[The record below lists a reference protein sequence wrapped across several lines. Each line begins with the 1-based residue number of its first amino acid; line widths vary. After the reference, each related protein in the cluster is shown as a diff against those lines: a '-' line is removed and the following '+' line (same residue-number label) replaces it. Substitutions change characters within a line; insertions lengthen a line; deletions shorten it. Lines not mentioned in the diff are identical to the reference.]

1 MSEAVPAENPPV
13 EAAPETAT
21 PAFTMNGD
29 PMTGLDRS
37 KVTPYD
43 FRNPGF
49 IGEVDLRQLNVMY
62 ERFVQH
68 LASRLSTYVRMECD
82 LKLTAFTSVTFSK
95 FCEGLATPT
104 HLTLFQVEP
113 MRGVGIVD
121 ISLPISLAL
130 ADRLLGGKGKV
141 AESNRALTEIEIELL
156 ADAIQVVI
164 TEWTA
169 LWDDQTTEFTPLSIG
184 TETNGRFLKTS
195 PADAPFLCAA
205 IECKIGELDGKMHL
219 GVPFSMIET
228 VVKQMQ
234 LARQRSSTLTPK
246 QIKWRAPFAGI
257 SVPVTAEWKVR
268 EISLRDVVQL
278 QTGAVLELSRDLI
291 SQTRVR
297 LSNTEEFVGTVG
309 MQNGR
314 IAVQLGQR
322 TLKN

>member
-1 MSEAVPAENPPV
+1 MSEPA
-13 EAAPETAT
+13 
-21 PAFTMNGD
+21 PAFNMHGD
-29 PMTGLDRS
+29 RMLDLDRE
-37 KVTPYD
+37 KLTPYD

-49 IGEVDLRQLNVMY
+49 IGEADLRQLHTMY

-68 LASRLSTYVRMECD
+68 LAARFSTYVRMECD
-82 LKLTAFTSVTFSK
+82 MKLAAFTSTTFAK

-121 ISLPISLAL
+121 LGLPISLAL

-141 AESNRALTEIEIELL
+141 ADTNRPLTEIETELL
-156 ADAIQVVI
+156 ADAIQVVL

-169 LWDDQTTEFTPLSIG
+169 LWDDQSAQFSPLRIG
-184 TETNGRFLKTS
+184 HETSGRFLKTS
-195 PADAPFLCAA
+195 PADAPFLSAV
-205 IECKIGELDGKMHL
+205 IEITIGELNGRMHV

-228 VVKQMQ
+228 VVKRMQ
-234 LARQRSSTLTPK
+234 LARQRTSTLTPK

-257 SVPVTAEWKVR
+257 AVPVIAEWKVR
-268 EISLRDVVQL
+268 EIALREVL
-278 QTGAVLELSRDLI
+278 QMQAGTVLELSRDLI
-291 SQTRVR
+291 SQTHVR
-297 LSNTEEFVGTVG
+297 LSNTEEFTGTVG

-322 TLKN
+322 TLRN

>member
-1 MSEAVPAENPPV
+1 MSDAATADEP
-13 EAAPETAT
+13 APEALA
-21 PAFTMNGD
+21 PAFSMHGD
-29 PMTGLDRS
+29 RMPHLDRS
-37 KVTPYD
+37 KLAPYD

-49 IGEVDLRQLNVMY
+49 VGEADLRQLQGMY

-68 LASRLSTYVRMECD
+68 LSSRLSTYVRMACD
-82 LKLTAFTSVTFSK
+82 LKLTSFTSTTFGK

-121 ISLPISLAL
+121 LALPIGLAV
-130 ADRLLGGKGKV
+130 ADRMLGGKGKV
-141 AESNRALTEIEIELL
+141 AEGSRALTEIETELL
-156 ADAIQVVI
+156 ADAVQIVL

-169 LWDDQTTEFTPLSIG
+169 LWDDQTTSYHPLCIG
-184 TETNGRFLKTS
+184 HETSSRFLRTS
-195 PADAPFLCAA
+195 PVDAPFLAAA
-205 IECKIGELDGKMHL
+205 IEFTFGELCGQMHV

-234 LARQRSSTLTPK
+234 LGRQRGSVLTPK

-257 SVPVTAEWKVR
+257 SVPVIAEWNVR
-268 EISLRDVVQL
+268 EIALRDVL
-278 QTGAVLELSRDLI
+278 RLETGTVIELSRDLI
-291 SQTRVR
+291 SQTHVR
-297 LSNTEEFVGTVG
+297 LSNTEEFTGTVG

>member
-1 MSEAVPAENPPV
+1 MSETAPAEVAPAETPP
-13 EAAPETAT
+13 
-21 PAFTMNGD
+21 PAFTMHGD
-29 PMTGLDRS
+29 RMLQLDRA
-37 KVTPYD
+37 KLTPYD

-49 IGEVDLRQLNVMY
+49 IGEADLRQLNTMY

-68 LASRLSTYVRMECD
+68 LSARFSTYVRMECEM
-82 LKLTAFTSVTFSK
+82 KLAAFTSVTFAK
-95 FCEGLATPT
+95 FCEGLATPS

-121 ISLPISLAL
+121 LALPISLAL

-141 AESNRALTEIEIELL
+141 ADAARPLTEIETELL
-156 ADAIQVVI
+156 ADAIQVVL

-169 LWDDQTTEFTPLSIG
+169 LWEDPATPFNPLCIG
-184 TETNGRFLKTS
+184 HETSGRFLKTS
-195 PADAPFLCAA
+195 PADAPFLSAA
-205 IECKIGELDGKMHL
+205 IEITFGELTGRMHV

-234 LARQRSSTLTPK
+234 LARQRGSTLTPK

-257 SVPVTAEWKVR
+257 AVPVVAEWKVR
-268 EISLRDVVQL
+268 EIALSDVLRL
-278 QTGAVLELSRDLI
+278 EAGTVLELSRDLI
-291 SQTRVR
+291 AQTHVR
-297 LSNTEEFVGTVG
+297 LSNTEEFTGTVG

>member
-1 MSEAVPAENPPV
+1 MSDIP
-13 EAAPETAT
+13 
-21 PAFTMNGD
+21 PAFNMHGD
-29 PMTGLDRS
+29 RMLDLDRE
-37 KVTPYD
+37 KLTPYD

-49 IGEVDLRQLNVMY
+49 IGEADLRQLNTMY

-68 LASRLSTYVRMECD
+68 LAARFSTYVRMECEM
-82 LKLTAFTSVTFSK
+82 KLAAFTSTTFAK

-121 ISLPISLAL
+121 LGLPISLAL

-141 AESNRALTEIEIELL
+141 ADSNRPLTEIETELL
-156 ADAIQVVI
+156 ADALQVVL

-169 LWDDQTTEFTPLSIG
+169 LWEDPATPFNPLCIG
-184 TETNGRFLKTS
+184 HETSGKFLQTS
-195 PADAPFLCAA
+195 PADAPFLSAA
-205 IECKIGELDGKMHL
+205 IDITIGELNGKMHV

-234 LARQRSSTLTPK
+234 LSRQRGTTLTPK

-257 SVPVTAEWKVR
+257 AVPVIAEWQVR
-268 EISLRDVVQL
+268 EIALREVVQW
-278 QTGAVLELSRDLI
+278 QAGSVLELSRELI
-291 SQTRVR
+291 GQTHVR
-297 LSNTEEFVGTVG
+297 LSNTEEFTGTVG

>member
-1 MSEAVPAENPPV
+1 MSDLATAENPPAEV
-13 EAAPETAT
+13 PAETLP
-21 PAFTMNGD
+21 PAFTMHGD
-29 PMTGLDRS
+29 RMLKLDRG
-37 KVTPYD
+37 KLTPYD

-49 IGEVDLRQLNVMY
+49 IGEADLRQLNTMY

-68 LASRLSTYVRMECD
+68 LAARISTYVRMECE
-82 LKLTAFTSVTFSK
+82 LKLSAFTSVTFAK
-95 FCEGLATPT
+95 FCEGLASPT

-121 ISLPISLAL
+121 LALPISLAL

-141 AESNRALTEIEIELL
+141 AESNRGLTEIEIELL
-156 ADAIQVVI
+156 ADAIHVVL

-169 LWDDQTTEFTPLSIG
+169 LWDDQSGQYTPMCIG
-184 TETNGRFLKTS
+184 HETSGRFLKTS
-195 PADAPFLCAA
+195 PADAPFLSAA
-205 IECKIGELDGKMHL
+205 IECKIGELNGTMHV

-234 LARQRSSTLTPK
+234 LARQRGTALTPK

-257 SVPVTAEWKVR
+257 SVPVIAEWKVR
-268 EISLRDVVQL
+268 EIALREVVEL
-278 QTGAVLELSRDLI
+278 QAGTVLELSRDLI
-291 SQTRVR
+291 THTHVR
-297 LSNTEEFVGTVG
+297 LSNTEEFTGTVG

>member
-1 MSEAVPAENPPV
+1 MSEPATAENPSTAGPA
-13 EAAPETAT
+13 EALA
-21 PAFTMNGD
+21 PAFSMNGD
-29 PMTGLDRS
+29 RMANLDRS
-37 KVTPYD
+37 KLTPYD

-49 IGEVDLRQLNVMY
+49 IGEADLRQLNTMY

-68 LASRLSTYVRMECD
+68 LGARLSTYVRMECG
-82 LKLTAFTSVTFSK
+82 LKLAGFTSVTFAK
-95 FCEGLATPT
+95 FCESLASPT

-121 ISLPISLAL
+121 LALPISLSL

-141 AESNRALTEIEIELL
+141 VDTNRTLTEIEIELL
-156 ADAIQVVI
+156 ADAIQVVL

-169 LWDDQTTEFTPLSIG
+169 LWDDQTGQYNPLCIG
-184 TETNGRFLKTS
+184 HETSGRFLKTS
-195 PADAPFLCAA
+195 PADAPFLSAA
-205 IECKIGELDGKMHL
+205 IEFTIGDVTGEMHV

-234 LARQRSSTLTPK
+234 LARQRSATLTPK

-257 SVPVTAEWKVR
+257 SVPVVAEWHVR
-268 EISLRDVVQL
+268 EIELREVVQWEA
-278 QTGAVLELSRDLI
+278 GSVLELSRDLI
-291 SQTRVR
+291 AQTHVR

-322 TLKN
+322 MLRN